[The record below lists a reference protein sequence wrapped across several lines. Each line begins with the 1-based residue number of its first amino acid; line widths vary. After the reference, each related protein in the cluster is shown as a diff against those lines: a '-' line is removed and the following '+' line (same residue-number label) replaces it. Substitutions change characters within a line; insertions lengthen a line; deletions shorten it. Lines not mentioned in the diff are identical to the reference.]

1 MKSDE
6 LISKE
11 DVIELIEEVCPIY
24 SSDYR
29 FILKDRVKNLP
40 SINLPIKE
48 KCQICPHCKH
58 CDVDDDGVILSSAQ
72 PERKKGKWIHGTY
85 YGEIMPEHKCSEC
98 ETWEYSDEESN
109 FCSYCGAD
117 MRSEAE

>member
-58 CDVDDDGVILSSAQ
+58 CDVDDDGVILPSAN
-72 PERKKGKWIHGTY
+72 RSGHWIDDGDCSICSKCHEA
-85 YGEIMPEHKCSEC
+85 YGLTLLGQLYTP
-98 ETWEYSDEESN
+98 N
-109 FCSYCGAD
+109 FCPNCGAD
-117 MRSEAE
+117 MKGEDND